1 MKLVIPVMIF
11 ALLVVSSDPATAR
24 DSNLEWVRDTPP
36 DLDDEMYGSIWRPLR
51 TASPTPESRSIVSR
65 TATIPERS

>member
-36 DLDDEMYGSIWRPLR
+36 DLDDEMYGVDMAPVEDGEPNPRIAVYRIADGHY
-51 TASPTPESRSIVSR
+51 T
-65 TATIPERS
+65 